1 MKTGKFYVLLFPFV
15 LLLFFFSMDCVL
27 PSNSSALIGIKEGDA
42 PKEIVLDDVNGNSV
56 NVSSHFGKKPVI
68 LLFWKLSTN
77 DAFLDY
83 SLDELRLLKN
93 IYEKLHNET
102 GLEIFAIYTPME
114 FKDVSNDEILSVRK
128 LIDVNEINFPVLIDR
143 GFKFFREYG
152 VIALP
157 STIMIS
163 KTGKIQFIYS
173 SFPMSAHE
181 VISGKIE
188 ELVGIAKDTQE
199 DEVVMKKIADT
210 RANRLYNYALQMS
223 RRGLQE
229 QAISALRKSMDLN
242 PEDTWSHNLMGII
255 LWENKMYD
263 QATEELQRAIEID
276 SENITAL
283 MNYSVLLIEKKDYKE
298 AERILTGLSPV
309 KNKFK
314 IRIHH
319 QLGTIYKQTGRIDEA
334 IKELETAYSFF
345 EDELDKPRV
354 PSPSYYSIEIS
365 VLHGLSVL
373 YSEKGNLEKALEML
387 HKAFHEALGIG
398 SSSSIDHVAKRPD
411 IMVYE

>member
-93 IYEKLHNET
+93 VYEKLHNEN

-114 FKDVSNDEILSVRK
+114 FKDVSNDEIFSVRK
-128 LIDVNEINFPVLIDR
+128 LIDVNEIKFPVLIDR

-157 STIMIS
+157 STIMIA

-173 SFPMSAHE
+173 SFPMSAHA

-188 ELVGIAKDTQE
+188 ELVGIARDTQE

-263 QATEELQRAIEID
+263 QATEEFQRAIEID
-276 SENITAL
+276 RENVTAL
-283 MNYSVLLIEKKDYKE
+283 MNYSVLLIESKDYKE
-298 AERILTGLSPV
+298 AERILTSLRPDELRLR
-309 KNKFK
+309 

-319 QLGTIYKQTGRIDEA
+319 QLGIVYKQTGRIDKA

-345 EDELDKPRV
+345 KDELAKSRV

-365 VLHGLSVL
+365 VLHDLSVL
-373 YSEKGNLEKALEML
+373 YSKKGNLEKALEML

-398 SSSSIDHVAKRPD
+398 SSSSIDHAAKRPD